1 MKTAIALLSTL
12 VLSTLGAIAQA
23 ETQNTSMISLPDF
36 GAVANSEA
44 RLDRMDY
51 GLATRVSTTDLVPN
65 NAYTLWW
72 TVYNYPE
79 NCTDGACGTDDVL
92 LTDAD
97 GAVIITD
104 DGLPP
109 VNLPQWE
116 AVGISVLRADGMV
129 ADQSGNIVFNAH
141 LPIGDVSE
149 AMGGPGIVLPGT
161 AEIHLVVRDHGPA
174 DPAILNDML
183 NTMNGG
189 CEADFPNPPCD
200 DGQVAVSQFC
210 ERKQT
215 REGR

>member
-1 MKTAIALLSTL
+1 M
-12 VLSTLGAIAQA
+12 
-23 ETQNTSMISLPDF
+23 
-36 GAVANSEA
+36 
-44 RLDRMDY
+44 
-51 GLATRVSTTDLVPN
+51 
-65 NAYTLWW
+65 
-72 TVYNYPE
+72 
-79 NCTDGACGTDDVL
+79 L

-189 CEADFPNPPCD
+189 CEADFPNPPCVD
-200 DGQVAVSQFC
+200 VQVAVFQF
-210 ERKQT
+210 
-215 REGR
+215 

>member
-1 MKTAIALLSTL
+1 MKTAIALLSIL
-12 VLSTLGAIAQA
+12 VFSAFGTIAQA
-23 ETQNTSMISLPDF
+23 ETQNTTMISLPDF
-36 GAVANSEA
+36 GAVADSEA
-44 RLDRMDY
+44 SLDRLDY
-51 GLATRVSTTDLVPN
+51 GLATRVSTTDLIPN

-129 ADQSGNIVFNAH
+129 ADQTGNIVFNAH

-189 CEADFPNPPCD
+189 CEADFPNPPCVD
-200 DGQVAVSQFC
+200 VQVAVFQF
-210 ERKQT
+210 
-215 REGR
+215 

>member
-1 MKTAIALLSTL
+1 MRPAQWFAADFSA
-12 VLSTLGAIAQA
+12 VGRAGSRLGIVG
-23 ETQNTSMISLPDF
+23 SLP
-36 GAVANSEA
+36 
-44 RLDRMDY
+44 
-51 GLATRVSTTDLVPN
+51 LATVAGPDKTHFLRKQPYRD
-65 NAYTLWW
+65 AA
-72 TVYNYPE
+72 E
-79 NCTDGACGTDDVL
+79 GTDDVL

-97 GAVIITD
+97 GAVIMTD

-129 ADQSGNIVFNAH
+129 ADQSGNIAFNAH

-161 AEIHLVVRDHGPA
+161 AEIHLVVRDYGPA

-189 CEADFPNPPCD
+189 CEADFPNPPCVD
-200 DGQVAVSQFC
+200 VQVAVFQF
-210 ERKQT
+210 
-215 REGR
+215 